1 MATYIREKESYIKIA
16 ISDGNDKPSLFLFQL
31 GNEGMRKI
39 CALWGHG
46 YPVFSL
52 RGNWQ
57 FLIDSATSYPDLVQE
72 TVSGAE
78 IKESGF
84 ISAMD
89 I

>member
-1 MATYIREKESYIKIA
+1 MEMTNQVYFS
-16 ISDGNDKPSLFLFQL
+16 
-31 GNEGMRKI
+31 
-39 CALWGHG
+39 
-46 YPVFSL
+46 FSL
-52 RGNWQ
+52 AMKGCGRFVLFSLMGNWQ

-89 I
+89 

>member
-1 MATYIREKESYIKIA
+1 M
-16 ISDGNDKPSLFLFQL
+16 
-31 GNEGMRKI
+31 
-39 CALWGHG
+39 
-46 YPVFSL
+46 
-52 RGNWQ
+52 GNWQ

-89 I
+89 WFGRLNFFVGSQGGHRKQTGQDKSIKIKFGDFPCLG